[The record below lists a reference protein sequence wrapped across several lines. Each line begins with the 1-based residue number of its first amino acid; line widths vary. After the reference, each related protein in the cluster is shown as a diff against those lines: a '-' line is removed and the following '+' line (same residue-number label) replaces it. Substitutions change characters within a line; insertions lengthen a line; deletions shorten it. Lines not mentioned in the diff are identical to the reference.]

1 MNRDKNGHAMLL
13 HEKGI
18 DVVAPYCAFNYW
30 DYEDHRRDF
39 VKPVKIYDD
48 YKLVYLLN
56 KSTDKFRKKFP
67 RLYKIQNPQ
76 RKKGTILVVVSRST
90 FPLRACRRPRK
101 CLRGERGRRRGP
113 G

>member
-1 MNRDKNGHAMLL
+1 M
-13 HEKGI
+13 
-18 DVVAPYCAFNYW
+18 APYCAFNYW

-48 YKLVYLLN
+48 AKLVYLLN

-76 RKKGTILVVVSRST
+76 KKKPTVVVV
-90 FPLRACRRPRK
+90 
-101 CLRGERGRRRGP
+101 
-113 G
+113 